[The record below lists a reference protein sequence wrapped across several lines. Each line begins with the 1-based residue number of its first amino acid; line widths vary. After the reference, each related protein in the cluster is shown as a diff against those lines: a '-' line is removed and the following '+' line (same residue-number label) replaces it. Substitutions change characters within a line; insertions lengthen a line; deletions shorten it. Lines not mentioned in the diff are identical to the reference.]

1 MGRGE
6 AVDITITGTR
16 ATEGHDGPYYGRLFD
31 LYLAPFVKAGH
42 GFLVGGAIGV
52 DTLALTWLASHR
64 APVTVVVP
72 GTVAEQPDAAQ
83 DAVRQA
89 QREGLVGVVELRH
102 PGFPQ
107 AEAYHARN
115 RWMVYRSQFTI
126 GFPRTGEDG
135 SGTWYTLDY
144 AAGKG
149 LPRLIVPV

>member
-1 MGRGE
+1 
-6 AVDITITGTR
+6 VDITITGTR
-16 ATEGHDGPYYGRLFD
+16 AVEGHEGPHYGRLFD

-42 GFLVGGAIGV
+42 GFLVGGAIGI
-52 DTLALTWLASHR
+52 DTLALHWLASQG
-64 APVTVVVP
+64 APVTVAVP
-72 GTVAEQPDAAQ
+72 STVAEQPDPAR
-83 DAVRQA
+83 DAIRRA
-89 QREGLVGVVELRH
+89 QREALVAVVELRH
-102 PGFPQ
+102 PGFPD

-115 RWMVYRSQFTI
+115 RWMVDRSQFTI